1 MTITKTCPCNKQR
14 FFLALKIENFQ
25 LENVDIFLIFAQNTD
40 SGNNRGGSNEYPCSS
55 ARYNTH
61 LYRLAVQAGFYSDAI
76 ECWIS
81 TQETLV
87 RSWVGAKRLFA
98 SFSPVTFGAQRKMTH
113 PMARSTS
120 VSN

>member
-1 MTITKTCPCNKQR
+1 MVIAEINGY
-14 FFLALKIENFQ
+14 I
-25 LENVDIFLIFAQNTD
+25 
-40 SGNNRGGSNEYPCSS
+40 CSS

-87 RSWVGAKRLFA
+87 RSSVGAKRLFA
-98 SFSPVTFGAQRKMTH
+98 SFSPVTFGAQRRMTH

-120 VSN
+120 VSNLGS

>member
-1 MTITKTCPCNKQR
+1 MKKNKN
-14 FFLALKIENFQ
+14 LHM
-25 LENVDIFLIFAQNTD
+25 
-40 SGNNRGGSNEYPCSS
+40 CSS

-87 RSWVGAKRLFA
+87 QSSVWAKRLIA
-98 SFSPVTFGAQRKMTH
+98 SFSPVTYEKTKKK
-113 PMARSTS
+113 TS
-120 VSN
+120 FASLFSLHG

>member
-1 MTITKTCPCNKQR
+1 MYV
-14 FFLALKIENFQ
+14 F
-25 LENVDIFLIFAQNTD
+25 IFLVKLTEWRPIGKIAAHLA
-40 SGNNRGGSNEYPCSS
+40 CSS

-87 RSWVGAKRLFA
+87 RSSVGAKRLFA

>member
-1 MTITKTCPCNKQR
+1 MICTC
-14 FFLALKIENFQ
+14 
-25 LENVDIFLIFAQNTD
+25 
-40 SGNNRGGSNEYPCSS
+40 GS

-81 TQETLV
+81 THETLV
-87 RSWVGAKRLFA
+87 QSSVWAKRLFA

-120 VSN
+120 VSDLDL

>member
-1 MTITKTCPCNKQR
+1 MGQIVAVFHSDHIYQ
-14 FFLALKIENFQ
+14 
-25 LENVDIFLIFAQNTD
+25 
-40 SGNNRGGSNEYPCSS
+40 CSS

-87 RSWVGAKRLFA
+87 QSSVWAKRLFA
-98 SFSPVTFGAQRKMTH
+98 SFSPVTFGAQRGALLKLLDF
-113 PMARSTS
+113 
-120 VSN
+120 

>member
-1 MTITKTCPCNKQR
+1 MFIVSTIMKHS
-14 FFLALKIENFQ
+14 
-25 LENVDIFLIFAQNTD
+25 LISFPQFRAD
-40 SGNNRGGSNEYPCSS
+40 MGLVEPAINELRDTHECSS

-87 RSWVGAKRLFA
+87 RSSVGAKRLFA
-98 SFSPVTFGAQRKMTH
+98 SFSPVTFIL
-113 PMARSTS
+113 ARSDETS
-120 VSN
+120 SRSLAFDALNYGI